1 MKCRIRYHLYSICK
15 IKNQTYNYT
24 EDEIIQMLSN
34 YEISKLDIN
43 RMYRYLNN
51 YLDSEN
57 SLDEMDDIDM
67 INI

>member
-1 MKCRIRYHLYSICK
+1 YFLQLKS
-15 IKNQTYNYT
+15 NYT